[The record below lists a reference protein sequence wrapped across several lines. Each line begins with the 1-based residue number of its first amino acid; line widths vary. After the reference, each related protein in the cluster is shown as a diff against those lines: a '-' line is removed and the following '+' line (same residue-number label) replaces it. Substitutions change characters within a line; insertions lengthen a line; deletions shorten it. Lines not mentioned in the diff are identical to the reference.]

1 VRFRPPRTK
10 AAWLRFL
17 LVLAV
22 LAAGAGSAYYI
33 GRYVSGY
40 FRLRAARQAIAR
52 HDLPAAEQ
60 LLARCVQ
67 DWPDSPEVLQLAAQT
82 SRRAG
87 HYDEAYHY
95 LKEYRR
101 AGGLPE
107 VAEFE
112 QALRRAQQG
121 DLASVEK
128 SLTAAA
134 QKDHPDSVLVLEA
147 LSRGYLKSYRLS
159 DALECL
165 VLWLERDPD
174 NVQALLWRADLYE
187 RWLNYERALLD
198 YRHALTFAPDRD
210 DARMR
215 YAQVLVQARQP
226 AEALEQFQSLERSQP
241 NDPAILLGIARCQ
254 HMRGKSEAAGLIIN
268 SLLSAH
274 PDDAGALVES
284 AQLALEAGQPG
295 QAENTL
301 RRAVQLDPSNREALH
316 ALVQCL
322 NQLHKTQEAD
332 QQRARLDRLETQ
344 LDRVADLAKAIGAS
358 PHNAALRHEM
368 ALIFL
373 DRGATNE
380 GMRWLQ
386 SALEQDPL
394 YAPALETRAKY
405 SRRSGAATPALES
418 HRITSSG
425 TGGLGDK
432 RQQ

>member
-10 AAWLRFL
+10 AAWLRYVLF
-17 LVLAV
+17 LAV
-22 LAAGAGSAYYI
+22 IGAGVWSAYHI

-52 HDLPAAEQ
+52 QDLAAAEE
-60 LLARCVQ
+60 LLARCVHE
-67 DWPDSPEVLQLAAQT
+67 WPDSPEVLHLAAQT

-87 HYDEAYHY
+87 HYDEAFHY

-101 AGGLPE
+101 AGGLSE

-121 DLASVEK
+121 DLAPVEK
-128 SLTAAA
+128 SLAAAA
-134 QKDHPDSVLVLEA
+134 QKDHPDSALILEA

-159 DALECL
+159 DALDCL

-198 YRHALTFAPDRD
+198 YRHALTLAPDRN
-210 DARMR
+210 DARR
-215 YAQVLVQARQP
+215 RFAQVLVQARQP
-226 AEALEQFQSLERSQP
+226 AEALEQFQSLERCQP
-241 NDPAILLGIARCQ
+241 DDPALLLGIARCQ
-254 HMRGKSEAAGLIIN
+254 HMSGKSEEAARIIDG
-268 SLLSAH
+268 LLSAH

-284 AQLALEAGQPG
+284 AMLALEAGQPSR
-295 QAENTL
+295 AENPL

-322 NQLHKTQEAD
+322 NQLHKTKEAEER
-332 QQRARLDRLETQ
+332 RARLDRLETQ

-358 PHNAALRHEM
+358 PHDAALRHEM

-380 GMRWLQ
+380 GMRWLH

-405 SRRSGAATPALES
+405 SRRAATALPVPAS
-418 HRITSSG
+418 H
-425 TGGLGDK
+425 
-432 RQQ
+432 